1 MPDPLMTFNDLEG
14 HSLVAG
20 LAYENAVRRTFVR
33 LAGLVGQDGLIPVL
47 DLDL

>member
-1 MPDPLMTFNDLEG
+1 MTSNDLEG

-20 LAYENAVRRTFVR
+20 LANENAVRRTSVR
-33 LAGLVGQDGLIPVL
+33 LGGLVGQDGLIPVL